1 MKNRTKANQLTN
13 ELIRL
18 KLLSKKKRMKII
30 PFGDNSISCLPVYHL
45 GSKKLDSLLRK
56 NGLS

>member
-18 KLLSKKKRMKII
+18 KLLNKKTETKTII
-30 PFGDNSISCLPVYHL
+30 FGNNQPVVMVD
-45 GSKKLDSLLRK
+45 K
-56 NGLS
+56 

>member
-18 KLLSKKKRMKII
+18 KLLNKKRKTKII
-30 PFGDNSISCLPVYHL
+30 TFGDNQGVAFINEIKRVNALQNWKRV
-45 GSKKLDSLLRK
+45 
-56 NGLS
+56 